1 MMTRQPKDATAP
13 PATTKAGRSMSR
25 RARGARRAAA
35 SMARPDVS
43 VDTMYIVEMF
53 APFVSVS
60 LSQAVPL

>member
-1 MMTRQPKDATAP
+1 
-13 PATTKAGRSMSR
+13 MSR